1 MVYKCLCCCE
11 SSNKNRFVLSVLNYD
26 GTCDSRPNFRARN
39 VMAHVSEEEETVV
52 FESFENFCGTLVA
65 FIPPVVCHIG
75 DVMRLDEDGLSREL
89 PFEERL
95 DAILK
100 ESRVPGIRSEANVF
114 DSNPFFY
121 LSFKTHAKGRTSLR
135 VTFETEC
142 GSFLRSIPAG
152 TELRWHV
159 ENKSWITR
167 RFSCASWSWGDS
179 MIFVK

>member
-1 MVYKCLCCCE
+1 MCL
-11 SSNKNRFVLSVLNYD
+11 K
-26 GTCDSRPNFRARN
+26 
-39 VMAHVSEEEETVV
+39 SERE
-52 FESFENFCGTLVA
+52 
-65 FIPPVVCHIG
+65 PVPVCPYPQK
-75 DVMRLDEDGLSREL
+75 REL

-100 ESRVPGIRSEANVF
+100 ESRVPSQPGVRSEANVF

-142 GSFLRSIPAG
+142 GSFLRSIPAR